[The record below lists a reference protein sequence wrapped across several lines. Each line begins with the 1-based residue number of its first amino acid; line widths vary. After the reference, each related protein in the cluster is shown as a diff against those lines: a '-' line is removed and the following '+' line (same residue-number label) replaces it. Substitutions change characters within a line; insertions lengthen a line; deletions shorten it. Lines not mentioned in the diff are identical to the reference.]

1 MGKRAMLA
9 LIGIGMVSL
18 MGCNGESMLEP
29 EQATADGREVVVVDG
44 ASPVV
49 LDVRNGVGTITLRGA
64 ESEDA
69 HEIAVAY
76 TLTAYA
82 ATKAQAEREV
92 AAMTVTVTQED
103 GRVQVNAVQTQFR
116 DHPRTNKVDLT
127 ISVPPSIDLVLRNA
141 VGDVD
146 VRGVQAPRRLDIA
159 ADVGDIVLNDV
170 VAAPLT
176 RVAGEVGN
184 VTFEGALAATGSAS
198 LTTDVGKVIVR
209 LPQDTAAAVEAQTAG
224 GRRDHAARAGRE
236 PAQAVRESARRDA
249 DRDARRR
256 RPRAEAGR
264 QRRGYHARQA
274 VNARR
279 EDPRG
284 AAGYTGRPV
293 FAFVGI
299 SSVSF
304 AAGAGQARYRAR

>member
-146 VRGVQAPRRLDIA
+146 VRACKRHAVSISRRTWGTSCSTTWSPRRSRGWPGRWATSRLR
-159 ADVGDIVLNDV
+159 GRSPRR
-170 VAAPLT
+170 AAP
-176 RVAGEVGN
+176 A
-184 VTFEGALAATGSAS
+184 
-198 LTTDVGKVIVR
+198 
-209 LPQDTAAAVEAQTAG
+209 
-224 GRRDHAARAGRE
+224 
-236 PAQAVRESARRDA
+236 
-249 DRDARRR
+249 
-256 RPRAEAGR
+256 
-264 QRRGYHARQA
+264 
-274 VNARR
+274 
-279 EDPRG
+279 
-284 AAGYTGRPV
+284 
-293 FAFVGI
+293 
-299 SSVSF
+299 
-304 AAGAGQARYRAR
+304 

>member
-176 RVAGEVGN
+176 RVAGEVSN

-209 LPQDTAAAVEAQTAG
+209 LPQDTAAAVEAQTAVG
-224 GRRDHAARAGRE
+224 GITLRGLAA
-236 PAQAVRESARRDA
+236 S
-249 DRDARRR
+249 
-256 RPRAEAGR
+256 
-264 QRRGYHARQA
+264 QRRLSEK
-274 VNARR
+274 V
-279 EDPRG
+279 PG
-284 AAGYTGRPV
+284 ATLTATLGDGGP
-293 FAFVGI
+293 ALKLAANVGDI
-299 SSVSF
+299 TLDK
-304 AAGAGQARYRAR
+304 R